1 MSIIVTTCYYIFI
14 GGGTMFHIKIK
25 ELRNEKKLTQQEV
38 SDYLGITRP
47 AYTAYE
53 SGKRQPDFETLQKL
67 ATLFNV
73 TTDFLLGRNHTPEW
87 ANKEEVMELDKIL
100 KSNPGMTYGS
110 EIMTDEDREQI
121 NDLIASYFWVKK
133 QKEARNKDG
142 K

>member
-1 MSIIVTTCYYIFI
+1 ML
-14 GGGTMFHIKIK
+14 GNKLK
-25 ELRNEKKLTQQEV
+25 QLRISKNKTQQQV
-38 SDYLGITRP
+38 ADYLGITRA
-47 AYTAYE
+47 AYSHFE
-53 SGKRQPDFETLQKL
+53 NNRNDPDKETLVKL
-67 ATLFNV
+67 AILFDV

-87 ANKEEVMELDKIL
+87 ASKDEVIELDKIL

-121 NDLIASYFWVKK
+121 NDLIASYFWVK

>member
-1 MSIIVTTCYYIFI
+1 ML
-14 GGGTMFHIKIK
+14 GNKLK
-25 ELRNEKKLTQQEV
+25 QLRISKNKTQQQV
-38 SDYLGITRP
+38 ADYLGITRA
-47 AYTAYE
+47 AYSHFE
-53 SGKRQPDFETLQKL
+53 NNRNDPDKETLVKL
-67 ATLFNV
+67 AILFDV
-73 TTDFLLGRNHTPEW
+73 TTDFLLGRNRTPEW
-87 ANKEEVMELDKIL
+87 ASKDEVIELDKIL

>member
-1 MSIIVTTCYYIFI
+1 ML
-14 GGGTMFHIKIK
+14 GNKLK
-25 ELRNEKKLTQQEV
+25 QLRISKNKTQQQV
-38 SDYLGITRP
+38 ADYLGITRA
-47 AYTAYE
+47 AYSHFE
-53 SGKRQPDFETLQKL
+53 NNRNDPDKETLVKL
-67 ATLFNV
+67 AILFDV

-87 ANKEEVMELDKIL
+87 ASKDEVIELDKIL

-142 K
+142 KLFL

>member
-1 MSIIVTTCYYIFI
+1 ML
-14 GGGTMFHIKIK
+14 GNKLK
-25 ELRNEKKLTQQEV
+25 QLRISKNKTQQQV
-38 SDYLGITRP
+38 ADYLGITRA
-47 AYTAYE
+47 AYSHFE
-53 SGKRQPDFETLQKL
+53 NNRNDPDKETLVKL
-67 ATLFNV
+67 AILFDV

-87 ANKEEVMELDKIL
+87 ASKDEVIELDKIL
-100 KSNPGMTYGS
+100 KLNPGMTYGS

>member
-1 MSIIVTTCYYIFI
+1 ML
-14 GGGTMFHIKIK
+14 GNKLK
-25 ELRNEKKLTQQEV
+25 QLRISKNKTQQQV
-38 SDYLGITRP
+38 ADYLGITRA
-47 AYTAYE
+47 AYSHFE
-53 SGKRQPDFETLQKL
+53 NNRNDPDKETLVKL
-67 ATLFNV
+67 AILFDV

-87 ANKEEVMELDKIL
+87 ASKDEMIELDKIL

>member
-1 MSIIVTTCYYIFI
+1 ML
-14 GGGTMFHIKIK
+14 GNKLK
-25 ELRNEKKLTQQEV
+25 QLRISKNKTQQQV
-38 SDYLGITRP
+38 ADYLGITRA
-47 AYTAYE
+47 AYSHFE
-53 SGKRQPDFETLQKL
+53 NNRNDPDKETLVKL
-67 ATLFNV
+67 AILFDV

-87 ANKEEVMELDKIL
+87 ASKDEVIELDKIL

-110 EIMTDEDREQI
+110 EIMTDDDREQI

>member
-1 MSIIVTTCYYIFI
+1 ML
-14 GGGTMFHIKIK
+14 GNKLK
-25 ELRNEKKLTQQEV
+25 QLRISKNKTQQQV
-38 SDYLGITRP
+38 ADYLGITRA
-47 AYTAYE
+47 AYSHFE
-53 SGKRQPDFETLQKL
+53 NNRNDPDKETLVKL
-67 ATLFNV
+67 AILFDV
-73 TTDFLLGRNHTPEW
+73 TTDFLLGRNHTPQW
-87 ANKEEVMELDKIL
+87 ASKDEVIELDKIL

>member
-1 MSIIVTTCYYIFI
+1 
-14 GGGTMFHIKIK
+14 MFHIKIK

-38 SDYLGITRP
+38 ADYLGITRP

-53 SGKRQPDFETLQKL
+53 SGKRQPDFESLQKL

>member
-1 MSIIVTTCYYIFI
+1 
-14 GGGTMFHIKIK
+14 MFHVKIK

-38 SDYLGITRP
+38 ADYLGITRP

-73 TTDFLLGRNHTPEW
+73 TTDFLLGRNYTPEW

-110 EIMTDEDREQI
+110 EVMTDEDREQI

-133 QKEARNKDG
+133 QKESRKKDG

>member
-1 MSIIVTTCYYIFI
+1 ML
-14 GGGTMFHIKIK
+14 GNKLK
-25 ELRNEKKLTQQEV
+25 QLRISKNKTQQQV
-38 SDYLGITRP
+38 ADYLGITRA
-47 AYTAYE
+47 AYSHFE
-53 SGKRQPDFETLQKL
+53 NNRNDPDKETLVKL
-67 ATLFNV
+67 AILFDV

-87 ANKEEVMELDKIL
+87 ASKDEVIELDKIL

-133 QKEARNKDG
+133 KEARNKDG

>member
-1 MSIIVTTCYYIFI
+1 ML
-14 GGGTMFHIKIK
+14 GNKLK
-25 ELRNEKKLTQQEV
+25 QLRISKNKTQQQV
-38 SDYLGITRP
+38 ADYLGITRA
-47 AYTAYE
+47 AYSHFE
-53 SGKRQPDFETLQKL
+53 NNRNDPDKETLVKL
-67 ATLFNV
+67 AILFDV

-87 ANKEEVMELDKIL
+87 ASKDEAIELDKIL

>member
-1 MSIIVTTCYYIFI
+1 
-14 GGGTMFHIKIK
+14 MFHIKIK

-38 SDYLGITRP
+38 ADYLGITRP

-87 ANKEEVMELDKIL
+87 ANKEEVLELDKIL

-121 NDLIASYFWVKK
+121 NDLIASYFLVKK

>member
-1 MSIIVTTCYYIFI
+1 
-14 GGGTMFHIKIK
+14 MFHIKIK
-25 ELRNEKKLTQQEV
+25 ELRNEKLTQQEV
-38 SDYLGITRP
+38 ADYLGITRP

-53 SGKRQPDFETLQKL
+53 SGKDKPDFETLQKL

-121 NDLIASYFWVKK
+121 NDLIASYF
-133 QKEARNKDG
+133 G
-142 K
+142 

>member
-1 MSIIVTTCYYIFI
+1 ML
-14 GGGTMFHIKIK
+14 GNKLK
-25 ELRNEKKLTQQEV
+25 QLRISKNKTQQQV
-38 SDYLGITRP
+38 ADYLGITRA
-47 AYTAYE
+47 AYSHFE
-53 SGKRQPDFETLQKL
+53 NNRNDPDKETLVKL
-67 ATLFNV
+67 AILFDV

-87 ANKEEVMELDKIL
+87 ASKDEVIELDKIL

>member
-1 MSIIVTTCYYIFI
+1 
-14 GGGTMFHIKIK
+14 MFHIKIK

-38 SDYLGITRP
+38 ADYLGITRP

-73 TTDFLLGRNHTPEW
+73 TTDFLLGRNNTPEW
-87 ANKEEVMELDKIL
+87 ANKEEVLELDKIL

-110 EIMTDEDREQI
+110 EIMTDEYREQI

>member
-1 MSIIVTTCYYIFI
+1 ML
-14 GGGTMFHIKIK
+14 GNKLK
-25 ELRNEKKLTQQEV
+25 QLRISKNKTQQQV
-38 SDYLGITRP
+38 ADYLGITRA
-47 AYTAYE
+47 AYSHFE
-53 SGKRQPDFETLQKL
+53 NNRNDPDKETLVKL
-67 ATLFNV
+67 AILFDV

-87 ANKEEVMELDKIL
+87 ASKDEVIELDEIL